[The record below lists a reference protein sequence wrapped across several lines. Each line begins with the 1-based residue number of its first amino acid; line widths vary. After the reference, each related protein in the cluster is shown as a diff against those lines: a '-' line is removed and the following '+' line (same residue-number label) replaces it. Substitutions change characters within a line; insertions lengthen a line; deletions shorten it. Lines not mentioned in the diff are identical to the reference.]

1 VIRRSV
7 RWSIWIVA
15 AAWAIGPQPTRA
27 QPYPGITPVPRTTD
41 PARMHALANDRE
53 VIERI
58 RTAVDAENRRDYAV
72 ALRELERAI
81 ALQPAEPQGST
92 ARYDL
97 GIAQAA
103 TGDLAAAADSFRAA
117 LALDPGF
124 LAARANLVGAAL
136 EEGDLKAAR
145 VAADEFLRAAPDS
158 ARALYS
164 RGIVALRAGD
174 SATALVDF
182 RKLLA
187 NDPAYAVAHY
197 DLAIAEQQRQDY
209 GESERELRAALALAP
224 TYTRARLA
232 LGAVLLREGRRDEA
246 RAAFDAAL
254 SETSDSSLR
263 NLAMSLRDAI
273 VTAPASP

>member
-1 VIRRSV
+1 M
-7 RWSIWIVA
+7 WIVA
-15 AAWAIGPQPTRA
+15 AGCAIGAQPAGA

-53 VIERI
+53 VVERI
-58 RTAVDAENRRDYAV
+58 QTAVDAENRHDYAV

-81 ALQPAEPQGST
+81 ALHPAEPQGST

-97 GIAQAA
+97 GIAQAS

-117 LALDPGF
+117 FALDPGF
-124 LAARANLVGAAL
+124 LAARANLVATAL
-136 EEGDLKAAR
+136 EEGDLTGAR
-145 VAADEFLRAAPDS
+145 VAADQFVRAAPDS

-174 SATALVDF
+174 STTALADF
-182 RKLLA
+182 RKLLTS
-187 NDPAYAVAHY
+187 DPSYAVAHY
-197 DLAIAEQQRQDY
+197 DLAIAEQQHQDY

-224 TYTRARLA
+224 AYTRARLA
-232 LGAVLLREGRRDEA
+232 LGAVLLRGGKRDEA
-246 RAAFDAAL
+246 RVAFDDAL
-254 SETSDSSLR
+254 RATSDASLR
-263 NLAMSLRDAI
+263 NLAVSLRDAI